1 MALRKITD
9 LDPVFRDVTFAD
21 EGRLLA
27 LDADADLWH
36 VDLAG
41 GPPLC
46 LGGGEEIAGAALERF
61 EGTCRR
67 CDVTPRRISW
77 HGGSATA
84 VVHIDCGSHWLLL
97 RRASTGPW
105 RPLLTGSRLVCS
117 PELSW
122 SPDGRVLAVGI
133 DGVCVVP
140 VRGSGHRRDLDA
152 ESWGWTPCG
161 GLLLYRY
168 DGERWTLHLDPAP
181 LREPGPRILGQP
193 HADLENWG
201 WPGALIVAADG
212 RTCTVAFRSKIVR
225 YSLPSLSV
233 VHALDVPGVHGLTP
247 SADQRRVVVESDG
260 GVQVWDTVAG
270 LPLTEPL
277 PRLCDARVSPS
288 GRHLAFRTRPPAA
301 LHPAAE
307 PGWSIWQ
314 LE

>member
-117 PELSW
+117 PSCRGPRTEGSW
-122 SPDGRVLAVGI
+122 PSASTGCASCRCADPGTAGTSTPKAGVDALRRAPAV
-133 DGVCVVP
+133 
-140 VRGSGHRRDLDA
+140 
-152 ESWGWTPCG
+152 
-161 GLLLYRY
+161 
-168 DGERWTLHLDPAP
+168 P
-181 LREPGPRILGQP
+181 LRR
-193 HADLENWG
+193 
-201 WPGALIVAADG
+201 
-212 RTCTVAFRSKIVR
+212 
-225 YSLPSLSV
+225 
-233 VHALDVPGVHGLTP
+233 
-247 SADQRRVVVESDG
+247 
-260 GVQVWDTVAG
+260 
-270 LPLTEPL
+270 
-277 PRLCDARVSPS
+277 
-288 GRHLAFRTRPPAA
+288 
-301 LHPAAE
+301 
-307 PGWSIWQ
+307 
-314 LE
+314 